1 MTAGGGWSRT
11 DYIGGLRPSRSKAR
25 AWRGV
30 GSVGRSKRYFGLLG
44 RLTLLRAR
52 VARSA
57 RRLRKLCTGIPS
69 SVRREVALRM
79 AAGERLAGA
88 TMETHLFRPERA
100 IFTPG
105 DQLVVVETASGVF
118 CADKRANLMAA
129 KDQLTT
135 SGPTDS
141 ILVHLPQSRARR
153 RKDWLSIRRRALC
166 RRQT

>member
-25 AWRGV
+25 AWRSV

-57 RRLRKLCTGIPS
+57 RRLRKLWTGIPS

-88 TMETHLFRPERA
+88 TMDCR
-100 IFTPG
+100 
-105 DQLVVVETASGVF
+105 S
-118 CADKRANLMAA
+118 AA
-129 KDQLTT
+129 AAGRSWSSNRMGAK
-135 SGPTDS
+135 
-141 ILVHLPQSRARR
+141 RR
-153 RKDWLSIRRRALC
+153 RMWNSSLRLRWRVQSQCAPLLGPDHRQVGQALGAEPARKATLHRVFDRRR
-166 RRQT
+166 R